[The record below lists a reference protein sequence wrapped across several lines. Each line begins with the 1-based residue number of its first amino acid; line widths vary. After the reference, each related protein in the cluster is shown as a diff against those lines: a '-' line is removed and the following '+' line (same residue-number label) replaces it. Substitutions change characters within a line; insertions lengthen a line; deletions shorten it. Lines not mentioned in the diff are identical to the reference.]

1 MNQEIK
7 DYVWVETDDPKDN
20 PKTYSTH
27 KEVMEAIGDFNNGF
41 ETNYKSI
48 SEFNAGEDYMEIM
61 TPLEYTKFLNGKF
74 SILKEQKL
82 LGKLYE
88 CQEEIEK
95 VLNKKNDNECAFL
108 IKILIKLVENNLQ
121 NKNTFI

>member
-7 DYVWVETDDPKDN
+7 DYATDLDN
-20 PKTYSTH
+20 
-27 KEVMEAIGDFNNGF
+27 EE
-41 ETNYKSI
+41 E
-48 SEFNAGEDYMEIM
+48 
-61 TPLEYTKFLNGKF
+61 F

-95 VLNKKNDNECAFL
+95 VLNKKNDNECVFL
-108 IKILIKLVENNLQ
+108 IKTLIKLVENNLQ

>member
-1 MNQEIK
+1 MNQEVK
-7 DYVWVETDDPKDN
+7 DYANDLDN
-20 PKTYSTH
+20 
-27 KEVMEAIGDFNNGF
+27 EE
-41 ETNYKSI
+41 E
-48 SEFNAGEDYMEIM
+48 
-61 TPLEYTKFLNGKF
+61 F

-95 VLNKKNDNECAFL
+95 VLNKKNDNECVFL
-108 IKILIKLVENNLQ
+108 IKTLIKLVENNLQ

>member
-1 MNQEIK
+1 MTQEIK
-7 DYVWVETDDPKDN
+7 DYATDLDN
-20 PKTYSTH
+20 
-27 KEVMEAIGDFNNGF
+27 EE
-41 ETNYKSI
+41 E
-48 SEFNAGEDYMEIM
+48 
-61 TPLEYTKFLNGKF
+61 F

-95 VLNKKNDNECAFL
+95 VLNKKNDNECMETFL
-108 IKILIKLVENNLQ
+108 IKALVKLVENNLQ